1 MLGYAKIKQQEKEK
15 QEIQWSKKKKPKKKH
30 LIWISVTSEAS
41 SAKGDE
47 KQISECVQRFW
58 RAQRPR

>member
-15 QEIQWSKKKKPKKKH
+15 QEIQWSKKKPQKKH

>member
-1 MLGYAKIKQQEKEK
+1 MLGYAKTKQQEKEK
-15 QEIQWSKKKKPKKKH
+15 QEIQWSKKNKQKKH
-30 LIWISVTSEAS
+30 LIWISITSEAS
-41 SAKGDE
+41 GAKGDK